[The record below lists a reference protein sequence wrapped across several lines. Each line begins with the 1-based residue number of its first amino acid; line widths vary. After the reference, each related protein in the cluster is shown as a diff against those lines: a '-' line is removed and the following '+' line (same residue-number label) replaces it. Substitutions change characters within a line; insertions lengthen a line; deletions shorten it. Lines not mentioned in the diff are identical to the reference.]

1 MRTVPFPYL
10 FSIRFADAGK
20 PSGKEVVMQQFIAS
34 KGEVDEVRVHAAG
47 LRHKAAAKLLG
58 DYHEY

>member
-1 MRTVPFPYL
+1 
-10 FSIRFADAGK
+10 
-20 PSGKEVVMQQFIAS
+20 MQQFIAS

-58 DYHEY
+58 DYHVC